1 MKLLQAGG
9 TGVAVTAAWITAFIH
24 SIKSALS
31 GRGLLLV
38 LVMAPSHSGDIPP
51 SHHQW
56 QRGKVLGKPS
66 SNPLYSEE
74 CFLNNEHF

>member
-1 MKLLQAGG
+1 MKLVQAG
-9 TGVAVTAAWITAFIH
+9 TGVVGDGSLDHSFLIH
-24 SIKSALS
+24 SIKSALL

-38 LVMAPSHSGDIPP
+38 LVMTPSDSGDILP
-51 SHHQW
+51 SHHQS
-56 QRGKVLGKPS
+56 QRGKVSGKPS